1 MSDDI
6 EICHINTNK
15 AECVPRKYNKVIP
28 TPYRFICLW
37 FFFIIT
43 LLGGSANCQSFEL
56 IVIVPNIDGE
66 FKQPV
71 LFKNSYVQFMSQKK

>member
-1 MSDDI
+1 MTSKFVTSTPI
-6 EICHINTNK
+6 KQNVCLGNTTRLFLPLIVLS
-15 AECVPRKYNKVIP
+15 ACD
-28 TPYRFICLW
+28 